1 MPKQLSIPPVPEWTR
16 PGDDDRYEGPEL
28 DPNIERFAH
37 WLDSQFSIPGTN
49 IRFGLDVILGLF
61 PALGDLLPSIASLYI
76 LFAAQRY
83 GVSRAT
89 LARMATNIAFDYVA
103 GSVPVAGDV
112 FDVYWKSNDRN
123 AALLAK
129 HVQATPK
136 EQRKIVREDRFFV
149 AAIAVGLMSILGV
162 SIAASWFGMY
172 LFFRLIR
179 GTL

>member
-1 MPKQLSIPPVPEWTR
+1 MPKQLSVPPSIDRSWREA
-16 PGDDDRYEGPEL
+16 DDRFDGPEL

-49 IRFGLDVILGLF
+49 IRFGLDVLLGLF

-89 LARMATNIAFDYVA
+89 LARMAMNIAFDYVA

-129 HVQATPK
+129 HVQATPA
-136 EQRKIVREDRFFV
+136 EQRKINRDDRFFV
-149 AAIAVGLMSILGV
+149 LGIAAGLMAILGV

-179 GTL
+179 GAF

>member
-1 MPKQLSIPPVPEWTR
+1 MPKQLSVPTSVDRDWR
-16 PGDDDRYEGPEL
+16 DSDDRFEGPEL

-61 PALGDLLPSIASLYI
+61 PAIGDLLPSIASLYI

-89 LARMATNIAFDYVA
+89 LARMGANIAFDYVA

-149 AAIAVGLMSILGV
+149 LAIAAGLMAILGV

-172 LFFRLIR
+172 LFFRLVR